1 MQSYG
6 KEKMSGFNGCIYGMA
21 ITFKGFPFRR
31 VSGYKC
37 ATNREYMLL
46 RAIGD

>member
-1 MQSYG
+1 MG
-6 KEKMSGFNGCIYGMA
+6 KKKCLALMGAGICGMS